1 MKGRLHPGIVARPSA
16 MRTIHRRMFMG
27 LMTSF
32 MVSFPLSVQAQD
44 FDNGRYYRLTT
55 MWQGDGKSL
64 DVVNDGINNQLVL
77 AETGN
82 YSGQYWRFTRLS
94 DGYYRLTTQWQ
105 GMGRSLDVVNDGVN
119 DKLVLAETGN
129 YSGQHWRVE
138 RQPNGFY
145 RLTTLWQGTGKSLDV
160 VNDGTN
166 NRLRLAPSGDFSGQ
180 YWKIVAQ

>member
-1 MKGRLHPGIVARPSA
+1 MKNRMHTDGVTDPSKR
-16 MRTIHRRMFMG
+16 RTIRRRIVLG

-32 MVSFPLSVQAQD
+32 MFALPLSVQAQD

-64 DVVNDGINNQLVL
+64 DVVNDGVNNQLIL
-77 AETGN
+77 ADTGN
-82 YSGQYWRFTRLS
+82 YSGQYWKFTNLGG
-94 DGYYRLTTQWQ
+94 GYYRLTTQWQ
-105 GMGRSLDVVNDGVN
+105 GTGKSLDVVNDGVN
-119 DKLVLAETGN
+119 DKLILAETGN
-129 YSGQHWRVE
+129 YSGQHWRIE
-138 RQPNGFY
+138 RQPNGYF
-145 RLTTLWQGTGKSLDV
+145 RLTTQWQGTGKSLDV